1 MNHLQIR
8 KMMAVLVLFFLA
20 FPSMSATPDFQITT
34 PKANSVVPG
43 EVIEVSGV
51 GADPNGTIEV
61 QVLTNQWY
69 TQDGTA
75 RINPDGSWTFSP
87 VHLAGQGSFNN
98 HTLRAT
104 IIKDGRRGRSVTVAG
119 IVRRQ

>member
-1 MNHLQIR
+1 MNHLQFR
-8 KMMAVLVLFFLA
+8 KLMAVLILLFLA
-20 FPSMSATPDFQITT
+20 LPSMSATPDFQITA

-75 RINPDGSWTFSP
+75 RINADGSWTFSP

-98 HTLRAT
+98 HILRAT
-104 IIKDGRRGRSVTVAG
+104 IIKDGRRGKSVTVAG
-119 IVRRQ
+119 IVRK